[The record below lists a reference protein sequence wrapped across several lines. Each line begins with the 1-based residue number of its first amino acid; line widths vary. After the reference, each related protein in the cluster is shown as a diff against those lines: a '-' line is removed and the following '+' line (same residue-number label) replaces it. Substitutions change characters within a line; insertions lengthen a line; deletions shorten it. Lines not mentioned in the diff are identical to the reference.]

1 MKPIL
6 AEKYGVNNIALFG
19 SYSRDE
25 NTLESDIDILI
36 RFKKPD
42 YDSLYS
48 SFSAT
53 AKMFVYPSPN
63 RGKFNVVYYAP
74 APDTKYTLSIF
85 DAKGA
90 RTYGRAYSLST
101 AYQQMNVDM
110 RQNGKDVYRVVL
122 SDKTGKTAAVGSVI
136 IE

>member
-25 NTLESDIDILI
+25 NTSESGIDILI
-36 RFKKPD
+36 RFKNPD

-63 RGKFNVVYYAP
+63 RGNLMCF
-74 APDTKYTLSIF
+74 I
-85 DAKGA
+85 
-90 RTYGRAYSLST
+90 
-101 AYQQMNVDM
+101 M
-110 RQNGKDVYRVVL
+110 RLHRIQNIL
-122 SDKTGKTAAVGSVI
+122 
-136 IE
+136 